1 MAYKSFF
8 WSSEEMFNIESL
20 EIAQT
25 AKNFWNFIVIKSNL
39 QEIANFGD
47 YPGDFRLLSGDRE
60 KRFKIGSLPDYLGEL
75 TVLT

>member
-8 WSSEEMFNIESL
+8 WSSEETFNIESL

-25 AKNFWNFIVIKSNL
+25 AKNIWNFIVIKSNL

-47 YPGDFRLLSGDRE
+47 YPGDFRPG
-60 KRFKIGSLPDYLGEL
+60 GGTP
-75 TVLT
+75 

>member
-8 WSSEEMFNIESL
+8 WSSEETFNIESL

-25 AKNFWNFIVIKSNL
+25 AKNIWNFIVIKLNL

-47 YPGDFRLLSGDRE
+47 YPGDFRL
-60 KRFKIGSLPDYLGEL
+60 
-75 TVLT
+75 